1 MNTAIEYLPTSKIPS
16 QNQSPTMMG
25 EIRIIWYVCA
35 KILPLLLLPQ
45 KTYFFNCTQK
55 TKRYQMFLSTL
66 ISSILLHTIGSIVL
80 FVRLRSHHY
89 AKWLALLVQLA
100 GLFTPLFLGTVTN
113 ALIASILVFS
123 GRFDLSFFVIVSIG
137 LAQTFV
143 VVAVEFL
150 RIVQTL

>member
-1 MNTAIEYLPTSKIPS
+1 
-16 QNQSPTMMG
+16 
-25 EIRIIWYVCA
+25 
-35 KILPLLLLPQ
+35 
-45 KTYFFNCTQK
+45 
-55 TKRYQMFLSTL
+55 MFLSTL
-66 ISSILLHTIGSIVL
+66 ISSIVLHTIGSIVL

-100 GLFTPLFLGTVTN
+100 GLFTPLFLGSVTN
-113 ALIASILVFS
+113 ALISSILVYS
-123 GRFDLSFFVIVSIG
+123 GRFDLSFFIIISIG